1 MVDNVHV
8 REAPTC
14 PSPLVSNFGV
24 SNLTSSNG
32 ELTWLAGGNE
42 TFWAIEWGPSGFPQ
56 GTGNY
61 DTTNLFFGY
70 PISNLNPTTNYDFYV
85 QAICGAGDSSYWA
98 GPFTFTTPCA
108 VEIPNYTQGFDTYP
122 GYCWSEANGPTP
134 SGTSSGWGS
143 DGFGN
148 VGNTGAARFN
158 IYGSLGDEW
167 LISPTFDLS
176 NGGYEINLDVALIH
190 VNKSDE
196 KGNTQIVGPDP
207 FFDELFARAASK
219 TFVSAEEVVS
229 TQDLGGKDGA
239 IFNRFERS
247 LVTGVLHAPCG
258 AHPTSC
264 APNYGF
270 DIKHLKEYSEA
281 AKSFDE
287 YSSKYLNKS
296 HQDYIDSVGG
306 SEAILQIP
314 LPQF

>member
-1 MVDNVHV
+1 MNKIVSYKDIIDQISDGMTIGIGGWGARRKPMSLI
-8 REAPTC
+8 REIC
-14 PSPLVSNFGV
+14 Q
-24 SNLTSSNG
+24 SNLKDLTIVSYGGPDVGLLCAHKKVKKLIFGFVSLDMIPLEAHFRQARQKNEIEVMELDEGMVQWGLRAAAMNLPFLPTRVGLGTDVLTYNPELKYVTSPYNDA
-32 ELTWLAGGNE
+32 EKLVAMPALK
-42 TFWAIEWGPSGFPQ
+42 
-56 GTGNY
+56 
-61 DTTNLFFGY
+61 
-70 PISNLNPTTNYDFYV
+70 
-85 QAICGAGDSSYWA
+85 
-98 GPFTFTTPCA
+98 
-108 VEIPNYTQGFDTYP
+108 
-122 GYCWSEANGPTP
+122 
-134 SGTSSGWGS
+134 
-143 DGFGN
+143 
-148 VGNTGAARFN
+148 
-158 IYGSLGDEW
+158 
-167 LISPTFDLS
+167 
-176 NGGYEINLDVALIH
+176 LDVALIH